1 MTGIFIHA
9 KKLQVG
15 APTKPQPKK
24 FNLNLVAC
32 FV

>member
-15 APTKPQPKK
+15 APIKSLPKK
-24 FNLNLVAC
+24 FNLNLVAR